1 MGLRIPIGNPVV
13 GRGWWG
19 RIPRIEPSARELGVA
34 PASRTPLRAISGFG
48 RLGRAAGKLAMRGL
62 ALGLVTPAAAQTNSN
77 GLLTSGPEPANLIVM
92 GLALFVLFVFRRFR
106 KTS

>member
-1 MGLRIPIGNPVV
+1 M
-13 GRGWWG
+13 
-19 RIPRIEPSARELGVA
+19 
-34 PASRTPLRAISGFG
+34 SGFD
-48 RLGRAAGKLAMRGL
+48 RLWRVAGKLAMRAL
-62 ALGLVTPAAAQTNSN
+62 ALGLVTPAAAQTNAS